1 VIPQWHINRKPRPPR
16 TDFKNVW
23 DHTQNEDK
31 TIKQPFI
38 LDMVL
43 GDSPH
48 IFCGFAMVKRTE
60 WNVLTLTELKP
71 HLILLP
77 SENVLQWAVEWQK
90 SHLLPV
96 RMMPVAY
103 ETWFIDRS
111 RLAYRYLPQGCKE
124 PDSIRLHQKIPSNHL
139 KWIKKRIE
147 NWLF

>member
-1 VIPQWHINRKPRPPR
+1 LGNVIPQWHINRKPRPPR

-60 WNVLTLTELKP
+60 WNVLTLKP
-71 HLILLP
+71 H
-77 SENVLQWAVEWQK
+77 
-90 SHLLPV
+90 
-96 RMMPVAY
+96 
-103 ETWFIDRS
+103 
-111 RLAYRYLPQGCKE
+111 
-124 PDSIRLHQKIPSNHL
+124 
-139 KWIKKRIE
+139 WIKAPPHSFAFRKRPSVSGRVTEKSFAACE
-147 NWLF
+147 NDASGL